1 MKWNRGRNSKEL
13 PPELEQDFGKAYRLE
28 WWTIIYLASVATL
41 MYLTM
46 SSSQAMKVA
55 YLEDL
60 ISMVP
65 AICFL
70 VAERFHDKAPCKRYP
85 YGYHR
90 SYSIA
95 YQLGS
100 FALLGIG
107 LFVFYDSAK
116 SLLSGDRP
124 TIGVVSIFGTHIW
137 MGWLMILAL
146 LWGAVP
152 AMILGRKKMPL
163 AKKLHNKIL
172 FTDAL
177 TQKADWETAVAAIL
191 GIIGSGFGLW
201 WADGVAACFIS
212 VTIIMDGVKRLKGAM
227 ADLLDEAPTPLDS
240 EDLHPLV
247 DEVSARVKEMKWIRD
262 ARIRMHE
269 AGAVFFTEVLVI
281 PHSEDGLMDNIS
293 KAVQELQELD
303 WKMIDVVIMPV
314 AKFEKHQEL
323 L

>member
-1 MKWNRGRNSKEL
+1 MNRKRRTSKEL
-13 PPELEQDFGKAYRLE
+13 PPELQPDFDKAYRLE
-28 WWTIIYLASVATL
+28 WLTIIYLVTVTII
-41 MYLTM
+41 MFLTM

-55 YLEDL
+55 WLED
-60 ISMVP
+60 IFSMVP

-70 VAERFHDKAPCKRYP
+70 VAKRYHDKVPCKRYP

-90 SYSIA
+90 AYSIA
-95 YQLGS
+95 YQMGS

-116 SLLSGDRP
+116 GLLSGDRP
-124 TIGVVSIFGTHIW
+124 TIGGVDFFGVHIW

-146 LWGAVP
+146 LWSAIP
-152 AMILGRKKMPL
+152 AMILGAKKLPL

-172 FTDAL
+172 HTDAL

-191 GIIGSGFGLW
+191 GIIGIGFGLW

-212 VTIIMDGVKRLKGAM
+212 ITIIMDGAKRLKGAM

-247 DEVSARVKEMKWIRD
+247 DKVNARVRQMGWIRD
-262 ARIRMHE
+262 ARVRMHE

-281 PHSEDGLMDNIS
+281 PHSETGLMDNINA
-293 KAVQELQELD
+293 AVAELQALD

-314 AKFEKHQEL
+314 AKFEKHQDI
-323 L
+323 